1 MLARLASGYNSWSM
15 AVGSDGCA
23 GRWREELFWL
33 AQGSIATGRP
43 AAVCRSAVMVDQ
55 PGVGTAAAGE

>member
-1 MLARLASGYNSWSM
+1 MLAPLASGYNSWSM
-15 AVGSDGCA
+15 AVGGERMRRPVA
-23 GRWREELFWL
+23 GELFWL